1 MYEVWHAASGKRIKT
16 GAATGGQQPSAV
28 LEEGVVFV
36 GETYVLNVL
45 PGFGLQGGRCEFR

>member
-1 MYEVWHAASGKRIKT
+1 MWHAASGKKIKA
-16 GAATGGQQPSAV
+16 GAATGGIQPSAV

-45 PGFGLQGGRCEFR
+45 PGFGLQVS